1 MFKTQKKNNLEG
13 EISAMLNLGNKR
25 RPSFYSCRPSFYSW
39 RPSFYSFKHSMM
51 RSTGPE
57 KYSFEVFQKNQVLK
71 PDGFKFKNLEF
82 GIHMHQ
88 EVYTVNDVARQNVLI
103 KWVKLK

>member
-1 MFKTQKKNNLEG
+1 MYFEWKNRGLGRSGLTFTFFGFINVFYMFETQKKNNLEG

-57 KYSFEVFQKNQVLK
+57 KYSFEVFQKN
-71 PDGFKFKNLEF
+71 
-82 GIHMHQ
+82 
-88 EVYTVNDVARQNVLI
+88 
-103 KWVKLK
+103 